1 MPLVGLRCEQ
11 LLAALIFVMSDQ
23 ALRYPKQAMKPA
35 LSINTG
41 KVQAVVW
48 TGIVALAAAA
58 AVVALQR

>member
-1 MPLVGLRCEQ
+1 MPMVGLRCEQ
-11 LLAALIFVMSDQ
+11 LLAVIICAMSDQ
-23 ALRYPKQAMKPA
+23 ALRYPKQTMKPA

-48 TGIVALAAAA
+48 TGMVALAAAA